1 MFGSISTATPNTI
14 VTSSFTADRVCSIG
28 IGSEYT
34 VRRNGQIVTTRPINL
49 IIGDVI
55 AVDVLSP
62 GPDNYIFVPW
72 TFDGVQSYFAVVT
85 REATNTPKLVRE
97 FRGKAWFDFT
107 TSNGFLVRRWEP
119 TENFERGLL
128 TAFIQNTTRVVDTAV
143 LLNPTNNTA
152 VYYEPGEN
160 LPRRIVQ
167 LDNVPQGI
175 TKLYNSATLNWEMYV
190 LLVDGHIHRILH
202 TGAISKTVTP
212 IPNAKSIFSDG
223 INLYVGGVNFVS
235 VLSDMFTIASTITV
249 PNDTILYGV
258 ALGTTAMF
266 CGSSGRIYRLN
277 GTTLETAYQ
286 GTTIGAPTTFK
297 NEFVFP
303 VTEEYILKV
312 FSSNGTFLRDVSVG
326 SKLPWAI
333 TEYRDL
339 SVAVTYADSPSVE
352 VFTNLVGTPTP
363 TLTRTFSQKA
373 TFAQTNQNVL
383 YTNHHLREFT
393 MTVPANPPISGVDFP
408 TWRAPVNVDVGTGE
422 FVATT
427 QGSDLRCV
435 ASPGTTLLVNGVKNV
450 STFNNSNRISLF
462 TRSQEGRKRVAL
474 VLGNYAYDF
483 RVNADVNASFS
494 TQANIVNQLL
504 NSQVVFDVTVPPR
517 VVSAPFAV
525 SHGTVRLNGATYNG
539 TTPVNAG
546 DIIRV
551 TINVPPGATSYYSML
566 SIADSQFALT
576 INTAATRNSDI
587 QRFQNYLATDTKSTI
602 VVEETGIYDFPNYT
616 YASVSKNGSQLNFPT
631 TLTAGDTVEITHNR
645 MSSWWFDERSTILL
659 GPSVNYRV
667 VGITQVDGA
676 PDNVSFGFVR
686 LGIPDF
692 PFQADGQATI
702 SGLSDGYSVEIF
714 GDGLE
719 FTVNGGPLTARPLVK
734 NGDVVTATYTVRNLW
749 ENRFAKVLLDDGEEY
764 EFGLV
769 NVDPPL
775 GINFDAAQETYLLNT
790 MWMEHETLSF
800 QELES
805 VGPDSYQY
813 DYVGTDV
820 APATF
825 FTRGQGQE
833 SDLLIGSR
841 YADSSE
847 LEAPRLFG
855 DWQRSYLQLPTPS
868 SEGLWQES
876 FVNQVTDSSLPE
888 MYDNNSFPTSE
899 VVPWISHRSD
909 TFRIFDN
916 SESFEPAYGYSV
928 EIRVVDKEF
937 FHLIEND
944 LRNFVP
950 FFSYGS
956 PDVMI
961 TGQPFWEKQFAS
973 SMDLVDMTW
982 SRNAL
987 ENSNPITLLGTKYLE
1002 TPHRGVSRTTVFANS
1017 DSKLLMVTLNVGF
1030 VPSFRTILYSTS
1042 AIRQSAMDY
1051 STMAPVGNFVPA
1063 RLVRNLQPLGA
1074 FDTLEDALQAG
1085 SRPGLVIE
1093 PYQQPEG
1100 KFSYII
1106 RRETGL
1112 VCPIIPSS
1120 IFSTKWLLG
1129 GG

>member
-34 VRRNGQIVTTRPINL
+34 VRRNGQVVTTRPINL
-49 IIGDVI
+49 VIGDTI
-55 AVDVLSP
+55 AVDVLAP
-62 GPDNYIFVPW
+62 GPDDYVFVPW
-72 TFDGVQSYFAVVT
+72 TFDGVQSHFAVVT
-85 REATNTPKLVRE
+85 REATNNPKLVRA
-97 FRGKAWFDFT
+97 FRGKAWFDFPV
-107 TSNGFLVRRWEP
+107 SQAFLARRWEP
-119 TENFERGLL
+119 NENFERGLL
-128 TAFIQNTTRVVDTAV
+128 TAFLQNTNRVVDTAV
-143 LLNPTNNTA
+143 VLNETNNTA

-160 LPRRIVQ
+160 LPRRIIQ
-167 LDNVPQGI
+167 LDNTPQGI
-175 TKLYNSATLNWEMYV
+175 TKLYNGASLNWEMYV

-202 TGAISKTVTP
+202 TGDISKTVTP
-212 IPNAKSIFSDG
+212 IADAKSIFSDG
-223 INLYVGGVNFVS
+223 INLYVGGVNYVR
-235 VLSDMFTIASTITV
+235 VLSDMFTTSAIIPV

-312 FSSNGTFLRDVSVG
+312 FSANGTFLRDVNMG
-326 SKLPWAI
+326 AKLPWAI
-333 TEYRDL
+333 SEYRDT
-339 SVAVTYADSPSVE
+339 SVAVTYADSPSVD

-373 TFAQTNQNVL
+373 TFAQTNQGVL
-383 YTNHHLREFT
+383 YSHHRMREFT
-393 MTVPANPPISGVDFP
+393 MTVPANPPISGVSFP

-422 FVATT
+422 VVATT
-427 QGSDLRCV
+427 QASDLRCV
-435 ASPGTTLLVNGVKNV
+435 ASPGTTLLVNGLRNV
-450 STFNNSNRISLF
+450 TTFNSSNRISLI
-462 TRSQEGRKRVAL
+462 TRSQEGRKRVAV
-474 VLGNYAYDF
+474 VLGNFAYDF
-483 RVNADVNASFS
+483 RVDADVNASFS
-494 TQANIVNQLL
+494 TQANIVNQFL
-504 NSQVVFDVTVPPR
+504 NSQVIFDVTVPPR

-525 SHGTVRLNGATYNG
+525 SHGTARLNGATYDG

-576 INTAATRNSDI
+576 INTAATRDVDT
-587 QRFQNYLATDTKSTI
+587 QRFQNYLGTNTKSTI

-616 YASVSKNGSQLNFPT
+616 YASVSRNGSQLTFPT

-645 MSSWWFDERSTILL
+645 MSSWWFDERSTILM
-659 GPSVNYRV
+659 GPNINYRV
-667 VGITQVDGA
+667 IGITQVDGA

-692 PFQADGQATI
+692 PTQADGQATI

-719 FTVNGGPLTARPLVK
+719 FTVNGGALTARPLVK
-734 NGDVVTATYTVRNLW
+734 NGDIVRATYTVKNLW

-800 QELES
+800 QELNAAAPEY
-805 VGPDSYQY
+805 YQY
-813 DYVGTDV
+813 DHLDTESANPGVSSALSHLLVDSSSALRYNAETESETP
-820 APATF
+820 APA
-825 FTRGQGQE
+825 
-833 SDLLIGSR
+833 SR
-841 YADSSE
+841 
-847 LEAPRLFG
+847 
-855 DWQRSYLQLPTPS
+855 WQRTFALLPTPAAP
-868 SEGLWQES
+868 GQWQES
-876 FVNQVTDSSLPE
+876 FDLLDTQLSIPDSYES
-888 MYDNNSFPTSE
+888 NTFSASNI
-899 VVPWISHRSD
+899 VPWDNHRSD
-909 TFRIFDN
+909 TFRLFDN
-916 SESFEPAYGYSV
+916 SEAFEPAYGYSV
-928 EIRVVDKEF
+928 EIRVVEKEF

-950 FFSYGS
+950 FFSYGL

-961 TGQPFWEKQFAS
+961 TGNPSWAKQHDESF
-973 SMDLVDMTW
+973 DFVDMAW
-982 SRNAL
+982 DRNNL
-987 ENSNPITLLGTKYLE
+987 ETQGNITLLSSIAVQGTDRGITRQSLFE
-1002 TPHRGVSRTTVFANS
+1002 TSQSALLVTIVSAFTPS
-1017 DSKLLMVTLNVGF
+1017 SKSHFYG
-1030 VPSFRTILYSTS
+1030 TS
-1042 AIRQSAMDY
+1042 AVAQTLVDY
-1051 STMAPVGNFVPA
+1051 AALAPVGNFVPD
-1063 RLVRNLQPLGA
+1063 LMVRNLQPLGA
-1074 FDTLEDALQAG
+1074 FDTLEEAEQAG
-1085 SRPGLVIE
+1085 ARPGLVVQ

-1106 RRETGL
+1106 RRDTGL
-1112 VCPIIPSS
+1112 VCPIIESS
-1120 IFSTKWLLG
+1120 LFSTKWLLG